1 MEVGGTRSSSS
12 FEVSRLEPM
21 DPPPP
26 AGTNFGE
33 GLPPKSEQQQQHGSS
48 RLEETSVVL
57 RRSNA
62 GPDAD
67 HSLCVA
73 ATSNGLPWK

>member
-12 FEVSRLEPM
+12 FEVSRL

-33 GLPPKSEQQQQHGSS
+33 GLPPKSEQQQHGSS
-48 RLEETSVVL
+48 RLKETSVVL

-73 ATSNGLPWK
+73 ASSNGLPWK

>member
-12 FEVSRLEPM
+12 FEVSRL

-33 GLPPKSEQQQQHGSS
+33 GLLPPKSEQQQQHGSS

>member
-12 FEVSRLEPM
+12 FEVSRL

-48 RLEETSVVL
+48 RLKETSVVL

-73 ATSNGLPWK
+73 PTSNGLPWK